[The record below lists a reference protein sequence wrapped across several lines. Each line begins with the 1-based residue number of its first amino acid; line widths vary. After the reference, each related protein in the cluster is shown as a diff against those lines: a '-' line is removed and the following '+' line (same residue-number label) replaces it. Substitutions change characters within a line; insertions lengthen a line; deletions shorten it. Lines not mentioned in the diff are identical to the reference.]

1 MNRNFFFWIFLIEVL
16 SIHHSF
22 SQFYENNDNVY
33 KENIRSVQCYRGS
46 DERNLPYL
54 YLRENNQITVEFDEL
69 KSTPQAYY
77 FSIQHCNYDW
87 EPSRL
92 MVSDYWDDLSYFQI
106 TEFRS
111 SQSTLIPYIHYT
123 FQIPNKFKVS
133 GNYLIKVYK
142 DLDENDVIITRRILV
157 VEDPLKIKLG
167 DGQTISENVAD
178 RFAMQS
184 LFFNLYPNQ
193 LFPLQNPRRDIKVR
207 VIQNGRW
214 ETSRELEP
222 LYILNDRIEYSFSAQ
237 NDFEGGNEFRRAD
250 LRSYRYRSETISR
263 YEIQDKM
270 VIAYQVEDKPRSS
283 NVYLKEFD
291 MNGAFFIINREFPL
305 YDVESDYIKTVFTL
319 KVNQP
324 YKYDVYVLGR
334 FNDWKFR
341 KDCKMKY
348 DPAFKAYTAEIW
360 LKQGVYDYCYAL
372 NKKGEIDERSIE
384 GSFFETEN
392 NYMIIV
398 YYRGPADWTDRIIGF
413 RKLGVNE

>member
-1 MNRNFFFWIFLIEVL
+1 MIRKIFFIIYL
-16 SIHHSF
+16 SLLHFKNLF
-22 SQFYENNDNVY
+22 SQFYEYTDNVY
-33 KENIRSVQCYRGS
+33 KENIRSVQCYRGN
-46 DERNLPYL
+46 DERNLPYM
-54 YLRENNQITVEFDEL
+54 YLKENQQITIEFDEL
-69 KSTPQAYY
+69 KASPQAYY
-77 FSIQHCNYDW
+77 YTIEHCNYDW
-87 EPSRL
+87 QPSRL

-106 TEFRS
+106 TDFRS
-111 SQSTLIPYIHYT
+111 SQSTLVPYIHYT

-133 GNYLIKVYK
+133 GNYLVKVYK
-142 DLDENDVIITRRILV
+142 DLDENDVVLTRRILV
-157 VEDPLKIKLG
+157 VEDPLKIKFG
-167 DGQTISENVAD
+167 EGQAISENVSD

-184 LFFNLYPNQ
+184 LFFNLIPNSQ
-193 LFPLQNPRRDIKVR
+193 FPLQNPRRDIKVR

-222 LYILNDRIEYSFSAQ
+222 LYILNDRIEYSFSSQ

-250 LRSYRYRSETISR
+250 LRSYRYRSETISK
-263 YEIQDKM
+263 YEITDNQ

-291 MNGAFFIINREFPL
+291 MNGAFFIINREFPI
-305 YDVESDYIKTVFTL
+305 YDVESDYIKTVFSL
-319 KVNQP
+319 KVQQP
-324 YKYDVYVLGR
+324 YKNEVYVLGR

-341 KDCKMKY
+341 KDCKMQY
-348 DPAFKAYTAEIW
+348 DPAYKTYTAEIL

-372 NKKGEIDERSIE
+372 DKKGEIDERSIE

-413 RKLGVNE
+413 KKLGVNE

>member
-1 MNRNFFFWIFLIEVL
+1 MIRKIFFIIYL
-16 SIHHSF
+16 SLLHFESLF
-22 SQFYENNDNVY
+22 SQFYEFTDDVY
-33 KENIRSVQCYRGS
+33 KENIRSVQCYRGN
-46 DERNLPYL
+46 DERNLPYM
-54 YLRENNQITVEFDEL
+54 YLRENQQITIEFDEL
-69 KSTPQAYY
+69 KATPQSYY
-77 FSIQHCNYDW
+77 FTIQHCNYDW
-87 EPSRL
+87 QPSRL

-106 TEFRS
+106 TDYRS
-111 SQSTLIPYIHYT
+111 SQSTLVPYIHYT

-133 GNYLIKVYK
+133 GNYLVKVYK
-142 DLDENDVIITRRILV
+142 DLDENDVILTRRILV

-167 DGQTISENVAD
+167 EGQAISENVSD

-184 LFFNLYPNQ
+184 LFFNLIPNPQ
-193 LFPLQNPRRDIKVR
+193 FPLQNPRRDIKVR

-222 LYILNDRIEYSFSAQ
+222 LYILNDRIEYSFSSQ

-250 LRSYRYRSETISR
+250 LRSYRYRSETVNK
-263 YEIQDKM
+263 YEITDNQ

-291 MNGAFFIINREFPL
+291 MNGAFFIINREFPI

-319 KVNQP
+319 KVQQP
-324 YKYDVYVLGR
+324 YKNDVYVLGR

-341 KDCKMKY
+341 KDCKMQY
-348 DPAFKAYTAEIW
+348 DPTYKTYTAEIL

-372 NKKGEIDERSIE
+372 DKKGEIDERSIE

-392 NYMIIV
+392 NYMIMV

-413 RKLGVNE
+413 KKLGVNE